1 MNNMS
6 YRLNDYVGQLIE
18 TKGIE
23 YVVENYLV
31 IREAYYEQKKQYTQD
46 GEINV

>member
-1 MNNMS
+1 MDN

-31 IREAYYEQKKQYTQD
+31 IREAYYEQKQYKQD